1 MTRKLAASPVG
12 LCFHVFGTAVRYA
25 LPATTRPR
33 GGCEMACREGSPRAL
48 LVVYAHSGLPGSPSG
63 TPTPSTRGAGLDA
76 LLTDAARPRTA
87 PTLPP
92 PPAAAGRARVSGCCV
107 LPGRPRRRR
116 PSLKA
121 TWMGVGGCSDVP
133 LRVIQPNTRDVP
145 HAIMTTEPDY
155 TLSLRRAR
163 PSALWPS
170 RRTDLSTAP
179 ISGGNRGSSCRKPP
193 TKVACIYSGV

>member
-92 PPAAAGRARVSGCCV
+92 PHSRPRQPLPAGRASQG
-107 LPGRPRRRR
+107 
-116 PSLKA
+116 
-121 TWMGVGGCSDVP
+121 
-133 LRVIQPNTRDVP
+133 
-145 HAIMTTEPDY
+145 
-155 TLSLRRAR
+155 
-163 PSALWPS
+163 
-170 RRTDLSTAP
+170 
-179 ISGGNRGSSCRKPP
+179 
-193 TKVACIYSGV
+193 VACFLGGQGGGGLV